1 MVNGEKYQNDIE
13 NLINKRHVNGG
24 DYWARDDGNLY
35 VGNPFSTIT
44 CSLILYEL
52 GVDMS
57 NPVLEGAANLV
68 IGAWRKDGRFK
79 LGPNGSLYP
88 CYTVTPARLLCR
100 LGYASDTRLT
110 KTFEYLLE
118 SQYSDG
124 GWRCNKFPF
133 GRGPE
138 TEYSNPGPT
147 LQALDAFR
155 YTQYLNSD
163 ERLDNAVEFL
173 LRHWEIRKPIGPCHY
188 GIGSLFKKIEF
199 PFLQYNIFYYLYVLS
214 FYNKAKKDPRFLSA
228 LNFFQSKLVN
238 DEIIVE
244 RANPK
249 LKGYSFCE
257 INKPNTLAT
266 NRYIELKENLLT

>member
-1 MVNGEKYQNDIE
+1 MTNVENYQNDIE
-13 NLINKRHVNGG
+13 NLIKKRHVNGG
-24 DYWARDDGNLY
+24 DYWASEDGRLN

-68 IGAWRKDGRFK
+68 IGACRKDGRFK

-100 LGYASDTRLT
+100 LGYVGDTRLT

-118 SQYSDG
+118 NQYGDG

-163 ERLDNAVEFL
+163 VRLDNAVEFL

-228 LNFFQSKLVN
+228 LNFLQSKLIN

-249 LKGYSFCE
+249 LKAYSFCE

-266 NRYIELKENLLT
+266 NRYIELMDNLLT